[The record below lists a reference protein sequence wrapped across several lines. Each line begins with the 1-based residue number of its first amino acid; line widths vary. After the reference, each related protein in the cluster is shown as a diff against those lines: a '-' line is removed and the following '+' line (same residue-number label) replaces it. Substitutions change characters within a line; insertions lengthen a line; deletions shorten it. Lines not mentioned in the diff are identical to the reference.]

1 MVYYTFSG
9 GRGSLTYSH
18 STLPSNVLYPHDT
31 TECDFASLTHI
42 SPQSKAHPV
51 FFLLG
56 NERPQSPLSD
66 FDLLKGDSFTKTSS

>member
-9 GRGSLTYSH
+9 GREGLTYSH
-18 STLPSNVLYPHDT
+18 PTLPSNVLTPQT